1 MKQKLKDYLI
11 ILMFTIVVCIPLL
24 NKNLDV
30 YRDDGVQ
37 HIARLMGTYQSIT
50 GGENPPVITSNFCN
64 EFGYSWNIFYS
75 PLTAY
80 LPLILRIFTNS
91 FEVILKMFMFLLSFL
106 SGIAMYEF
114 VKNIT
119 KNNNAAILAGI
130 LYILAPYRLTDM
142 YMRVAISELA
152 SFVFLPVL
160 FQGMY
165 NIFNLNIRNSKG

>member
-1 MKQKLKDYLI
+1 
-11 ILMFTIVVCIPLL
+11 
-24 NKNLDV
+24 
-30 YRDDGVQ
+30 
-37 HIARLMGTYQSIT
+37 
-50 GGENPPVITSNFCN
+50 
-64 EFGYSWNIFYS
+64 
-75 PLTAY
+75 
-80 LPLILRIFTNS
+80 
-91 FEVILKMFMFLLSFL
+91 MFLLSFL

-130 LYILAPYRLTDM
+130 LYVLAPYRLTDM